1 MHYSIIFTI
10 KIAQTKIVLIIL
22 NLVITGICKTRYD
35 YTIEKK
41 TKYLRT
47 VFKNYKVYRSTGNGG
62 YYERE

>member
-10 KIAQTKIVLIIL
+10 KIVQTKIVLIIL

-35 YTIEKK
+35 KTIEKK

-47 VFKNYKVYRSTGNGG
+47 VFKEKISIIFNKVM
-62 YYERE
+62 EVLL